1 MQELGWNLQIIN
13 KIVPDGL
20 GEQCLEAAEGDF
32 RRAAEIASA
41 IELLQAEPNLA
52 IDDFENISEY
62 MTDDKLRLY
71 FVNLGKYSGGSLRTE
86 VLDYTK
92 REGI

>member
-1 MQELGWNLQIIN
+1 M
-13 KIVPDGL
+13 
-20 GEQCLEAAEGDF
+20 
-32 RRAAEIASA
+32 
-41 IELLQAEPNLA
+41 ELLQADPNLA

-62 MTDDKLRLY
+62 FNPTSDQLNLY